1 MGEVA
6 LEIVVIL
13 GLIVFNGVLAM
24 SEIALVSS
32 RKIRLQQRAESGDEN
47 AKSALALANNPSNF
61 LSTVQVGITLVG
73 ILAGAFGGATVAQAV
88 AKLLSNYDLL
98 KPYSQSLALGIVV
111 LIITYLSLIFGE
123 LVPKRLALSNPEKVA
138 ATMAKPM
145 IGFSRLVLPLVRLL
159 DFSTEFILRLMR
171 VKSSQEPSVTEEEI
185 KLLIKQG
192 AHSGIFEE
200 TEMDMVNAI
209 FRLGDRRI
217 ETIITPRPDI
227 DWLDLDNSLEENLES
242 VIQSGHS
249 RFPVGRGSL
258 DNIQGILVAKDL
270 LACKLGDGAFNLSNC
285 IKPAVFVPQNMRAMN
300 VLEVLRDD
308 PQPSLV
314 LVIDEFGGL
323 QGLVTANDLLEAI
336 VGELPETGGKYEPE
350 IFQRKD
356 GTWLVDGMLA
366 VDEFLEYFH
375 LRGLPE
381 SERGLYQ
388 TLGGLVMSNLGRVP
402 KPADAFDW
410 MGLHIE
416 VADMDGLRVDKVIVS
431 AASLENTSRSG

>member
-1 MGEVA
+1 MGEIA
-6 LEIVVIL
+6 LEAVVIL
-13 GLIVFNGVLAM
+13 GLIVFNGILAM

-32 RKIRLQQRAESGDEN
+32 RKIRLQQRAETGDEN
-47 AKSALALANNPSNF
+47 ARSALTLANDPSNF

-73 ILAGAFGGATVAQAV
+73 ILAGAFGGATVAQAI
-88 AKLLSNYDLL
+88 AKFLSNYDLL

-138 ATMAKPM
+138 AAMAKPM

-159 DFSTEFILRLMR
+159 DSSTEFVLRLMQ
-171 VKSSQEPSVTEEEI
+171 VKSSQEPSVTEDEI

-200 TEMDMVNAI
+200 TEIDMVNAI

-217 ETIITPRPDI
+217 GTLITPRPEI
-227 DWLDLDNSLEENLES
+227 DWLDLSNSLEGNLQS

-249 RFPVGRGSL
+249 RFPVGEGSL
-258 DNIQGILVAKDL
+258 DNIKGILVAKDL
-270 LACKLGDGAFNLSNC
+270 LACKLGDGEFDLSRC
-285 IKPAVFVPQNMRAMN
+285 IKPAVFVPENMRAMK

-323 QGLVTANDLLEAI
+323 EGLVTANDLLEAI
-336 VGELPETGGKYEPE
+336 VGELPETGDEYEPE

-375 LRGLPE
+375 LRELPE
-381 SERGLYQ
+381 NERGLYQ

-402 KPADAFDW
+402 KSGDAFDW

-416 VADMDGLRVDKVIVS
+416 VADMDGLRVDKLIVS
-431 AASLENTSRSG
+431 AASLDNTSSNG

>member
-32 RKIRLQQRAESGDEN
+32 RKIRLQHRAETGDEN
-47 AKSALALANNPSNF
+47 ARSALLLANNPSNF

-73 ILAGAFGGATVAQAV
+73 VLAGAFGGATVAQAI
-88 AKLLSNYDLL
+88 AKLLSNYALL

-138 ATMAKPM
+138 AAMAKPM

-159 DFSTEFILRLMR
+159 DISTEFILRLLR
-171 VKSSQEPSVTEEEI
+171 VKSSQEPSVTEDEI

-192 AHSGIFEE
+192 AHSGIFEV

-217 ETIITPRPDI
+217 ETIITPRPEI
-227 DWLDLDNSLEENLES
+227 DWIDLDNSLEENLES

-249 RFPVGRGSL
+249 RFPVGKGSL

-270 LACKLGDGAFNLSNC
+270 LACKLGDGVFNLSSC
-285 IKPAVFVPQNMRAMN
+285 IKPAVFV
-300 VLEVLRDD
+300 
-308 PQPSLV
+308 
-314 LVIDEFGGL
+314 
-323 QGLVTANDLLEAI
+323 
-336 VGELPETGGKYEPE
+336 
-350 IFQRKD
+350 
-356 GTWLVDGMLA
+356 
-366 VDEFLEYFH
+366 
-375 LRGLPE
+375 
-381 SERGLYQ
+381 
-388 TLGGLVMSNLGRVP
+388 
-402 KPADAFDW
+402 
-410 MGLHIE
+410 
-416 VADMDGLRVDKVIVS
+416 
-431 AASLENTSRSG
+431 